1 MVFPLIGSTIDKY
14 EVLEK
19 VGEGGMATVY
29 LGRHNTLKR
38 MVAIKVLHPHL
49 SASIRNRQRF
59 AREARAIEHLD
70 HDNILQIFDYSG
82 LDAEDCFIVTEFVQG
97 RTLSALLQERGMIP
111 SELAAL
117 IGVHLSEALAYAH
130 DRGIIHRDL
139 KPENVMLRDDGV
151 VKLMDFGIARFLDES
166 TVTIAGTLIGSP
178 AYMSPE
184 QALERSVD
192 SRSDLFSLGSLLF
205 HLVTGRLPFPGTN
218 PSIILRNIIEGNR
231 PEVLELQPGVSP
243 QLADCIERLMQT
255 DPGARYE
262 DAKQVT
268 QQLRDTLKQADLDEV
283 KTSQWRPETYLQDPD
298 GWESRLRAHLEVVLL
313 ERGRQAFS
321 DGNHLDAQ
329 RLFNRLLTWNPEHP
343 EVLELLSSFHYPDVH
358 QAAPSNEPGQ
368 RWPWIGAVSALLIAG
383 SAWYFLQPPAEQ
395 PPAEQ
400 PPAEQ
405 PLAGQ
410 SEASSVEGLIAAQA
424 QPTSPVIPSDLPVE
438 PTAEAKPKP
447 ETQDTLPVLAKPI
460 KPALQAGPPTR
471 TILTL
476 PEPVVEPGLPQKAFV
491 RVSLDSP
498 TWGDVYIDDK
508 LAFNGL
514 RQPQVLETT
523 AGTHIIRVSNPLSTK
538 FTREF
543 TVEQGETLDIQ
554 ASLSELLMTVVLDGF
569 SPLCGLT
576 LGTTPMGTVESQ
588 DGVLRIK
595 APHQAAKL
603 SLDCPEGLQS
613 FQLIGAPGDTKTIS
627 MP

>member
-1 MVFPLIGSTIDKY
+1 
-14 EVLEK
+14 
-19 VGEGGMATVY
+19 
-29 LGRHNTLKR
+29 
-38 MVAIKVLHPHL
+38 
-49 SASIRNRQRF
+49 
-59 AREARAIEHLD
+59 
-70 HDNILQIFDYSG
+70 
-82 LDAEDCFIVTEFVQG
+82 
-97 RTLSALLQERGMIP
+97 
-111 SELAAL
+111 
-117 IGVHLSEALAYAH
+117 
-130 DRGIIHRDL
+130 
-139 KPENVMLRDDGV
+139 MLRDDGV

-298 GWESRLRAHLEVVLL
+298 EWESRLRAHLEVVLL

-424 QPTSPVIPSDLPVE
+424 QPTSPAPPPKVPAQATGFMRLPV
-438 PTAEAKPKP
+438 AR
-447 ETQDTLPVLAKPI
+447 
-460 KPALQAGPPTR
+460 G
-471 TILTL
+471 
-476 PEPVVEPGLPQKAFV
+476 
-491 RVSLDSP
+491 
-498 TWGDVYIDDK
+498 
-508 LAFNGL
+508 
-514 RQPQVLETT
+514 
-523 AGTHIIRVSNPLSTK
+523 
-538 FTREF
+538 
-543 TVEQGETLDIQ
+543 
-554 ASLSELLMTVVLDGF
+554 
-569 SPLCGLT
+569 
-576 LGTTPMGTVESQ
+576 
-588 DGVLRIK
+588 
-595 APHQAAKL
+595 
-603 SLDCPEGLQS
+603 
-613 FQLIGAPGDTKTIS
+613 
-627 MP
+627 